1 MDIKTKQRLLRIRAQ
16 QNRTRPAFPRYESWR
31 YKRLHPPWR
40 RPRGIDN
47 KTRQKVKQGIAM
59 PETGYYGPKAVK
71 GLHPSGL
78 VDVLVI
84 TKKDLE
90 GLSPKVHGIRIS
102 RRLGARKKLALI
114 EYAREEGFTIL
125 NIGISKQEIHEIEK
139 KETAKQEKKEISNK
153 QAQIQKLKDKGSK
166 KEKEPKSA
174 TESDVSDDEEDDEE
188 ETQ

>member
-1 MDIKTKQRLLRIRAQ
+1 MDLKTKQRLLRIRAQ

-78 VDVLVI
+78 VDVLI
-84 TKKDLE
+84 TSKKELE
-90 GLSPKVHGIRIS
+90 GLSPKVHGIRIA
-102 RRLGARKKLALI
+102 RRLGARKKLELI
-114 EYAREEGFTIL
+114 EFAREAGFRIL
-125 NIGISKQEIHEIEK
+125 NIGISRTEIHELEKAKTQKIE
-139 KETAKQEKKEISNK
+139 EKALSNK
-153 QAQIQKLKDKGSK
+153 KAQIQKIKEKGSK
-166 KEKEPKSA
+166 KGKEEAEEPESEEKP
-174 TESDVSDDEEDDEE
+174 EE

>member
-1 MDIKTKQRLLRIRAQ
+1 MDLKTKQRLLRVRAQ

-47 KTRQKVKQGIAM
+47 KTRQKVKQGLVM
-59 PETGYYGPKAVK
+59 PETGYFNPRAVK
-71 GLHPSGL
+71 GLHPTGL
-78 VDVLVI
+78 KDVLVI
-84 TKKDLE
+84 SKKDLE

-114 EYAREEGFTIL
+114 EYAREAGFRIL
-125 NIGISKQEIHEIEK
+125 NIGISREEIHEIEK
-139 KETAKQEKKEISNK
+139 KQTEKEAKTVSNK
-153 QAQIQKLKDKGSK
+153 QAQIQKIKDKGSK
-166 KEKEPKSA
+166 KDKEPE
-174 TESDVSDDEEDDEE
+174 TEEESDESESDEDNEE

>member
-1 MDIKTKQRLLRIRAQ
+1 MDLKTKRRLLRIRAQ

-47 KTRQKVKQGIAM
+47 KTRQKVKMGLVM
-59 PETGYYGPKAVK
+59 PESGYYGPKAVK

-78 VDVLVI
+78 VDVLI
-84 TKKDLE
+84 NTKKELE

-114 EYAREEGFTIL
+114 EFAREAGFKIL
-125 NIGISKQEIHEIEK
+125 NIGISRTEIHELEK
-139 KETAKQEKKEISNK
+139 AKTKEVEAKTLSNK
-153 QAQIQKLKDKGSK
+153 QAQIQKIKDKGSK
-166 KEKEPKSA
+166 KGKEEAEEPEEPESEEK
-174 TESDVSDDEEDDEE
+174 TEE